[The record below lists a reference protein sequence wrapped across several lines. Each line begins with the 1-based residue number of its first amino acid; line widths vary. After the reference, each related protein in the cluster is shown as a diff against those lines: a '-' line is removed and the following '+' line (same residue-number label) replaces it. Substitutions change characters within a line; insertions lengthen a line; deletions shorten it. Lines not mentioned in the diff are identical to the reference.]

1 MAPHTR
7 SLTKPLI
14 IGDVADEHVAA
25 IVEQLDKRAASAT
38 IVDTA
43 KLETGSYRIVDSW
56 AEVGDD
62 IIDFRQ
68 PRKGW
73 IRRLA
78 PPHWRR
84 RTQGAT
90 EEAAVRSAWSSLLVG
105 FAGEASVQWL
115 TTIERLFFLE
125 NKLLQLRIAERLG
138 IRTPRSAVVPDQ
150 ELIPEELGD
159 ELVVKPLG
167 VGHFT
172 GSDDVEMV
180 VYAKRLQRGA
190 PELTHLAPAPF
201 LIQER
206 LNAECHLRVVTVNQ
220 RVWTCEL
227 EAGGLPLDWRK
238 DENAHQSFVPTD
250 HPRVKSCALAI
261 AEAAKL
267 GYSSQDWIVQGGE
280 PYFVDL
286 NPAGQW
292 LFLPEPVASEVSAEI
307 AVWLTSPVE

>member
-1 MAPHTR
+1 VAPHAR

-14 IGDVADEHVAA
+14 IGDIADEHVAA
-25 IVEQLDKRAASAT
+25 VVERLAACGASAT

-43 KLETGSYRIVDSW
+43 KLETGFYRVVDSW
-56 AEVGDD
+56 AEVDDD
-62 IIDFRQ
+62 IVDFRR
-68 PRKGW
+68 PRQGW

-90 EEAAVRSAWSSLLVG
+90 EDAAIRSAWSSLLVG
-105 FAGEASVQWL
+105 FAGDASVRWL
-115 TTIERLFFLE
+115 TTIEPLFFLE
-125 NKLLQLRIAERLG
+125 NKLLQLRIAERLR
-138 IRTPRSAVVPDQ
+138 IRTPRSAVVPEQ
-150 ELIPEELGD
+150 ELIPPELGD
-159 ELVVKPLG
+159 DLVVKPLG

-180 VYAKRLQRGA
+180 VYATSLQRGA
-190 PELTHLAPAPF
+190 PELSHLGPAPF

-220 RVWTCEL
+220 RAWACEL
-227 EAGGLPLDWRK
+227 KANCLPLDWRS
-238 DENAHQSFVPTD
+238 DESAHHAFVPVD
-250 HPRVKSCALAI
+250 HARVRSSALAI

-267 GYSSQDWIVQGGE
+267 GYSSQDWIVQDGE

-307 AVWLTSPVE
+307 AAWLMSPAE